1 MPKTHTNIFIIKHIQ
16 NAKNAPKFAKITI
29 AKNNISVLTDIL
41 AGLSPMGIPDN

>member
-16 NAKNAPKFAKITI
+16 NAPKFAKITI